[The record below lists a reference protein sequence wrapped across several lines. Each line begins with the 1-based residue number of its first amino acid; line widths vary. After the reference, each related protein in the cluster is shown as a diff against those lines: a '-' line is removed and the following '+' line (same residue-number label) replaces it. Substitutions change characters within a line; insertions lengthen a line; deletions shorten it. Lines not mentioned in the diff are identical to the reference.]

1 MVFAPPPDPV
11 DPGARMTYRGSGL
24 DHLDVDISPLAVLR
38 SWYAD
43 AQRDPDIHDP
53 AAMVL
58 ATVDQD
64 GVPNARTVLLKG
76 MDARGFMFFTNLGSP
91 KARELEQSSVAAI
104 VLPWHPMFRQVRA
117 RGTVEP
123 LPREDSQRYFQSRPR
138 GSQVAAWASH
148 QSAAL
153 RHRDELVA
161 EVAAVEEKFAGQDVL
176 PLPEFWGGYL
186 LRPFEIELWVGRES
200 RLHDRWR
207 WITATGA
214 PAPLDEAARWQAGRL
229 QP

>member
-1 MVFAPPPDPV
+1 MVFAPLPDPV

-24 DHLDVDISPLAVLR
+24 DDLDPRVSPLDVLR

-43 AQRDPDIHDP
+43 AHRDHTIHDP

-58 ATVDQD
+58 ATVDKD

-76 MDARGFMFFTNLGSP
+76 LDARGFMFFTNLGSP

-123 LPREDSQRYFQSRPR
+123 LSREDSQAYFQSRPR
-138 GSQVAAWASH
+138 GSQVAAWASR
-148 QSAAL
+148 QSAPL
-153 RHRDELVA
+153 THREELLA
-161 EVAAVEEKFAGQDVL
+161 EVAAVEERFAGQDVL
-176 PLPEFWGGYL
+176 PLPDFWGGFL
-186 LRPFEIELWVGRES
+186 LRPFEVELWVGRES
-200 RLHDRWR
+200 RMHDRWR
-207 WITATGA
+207 WITPTGA
-214 PAPLDEAARWQAGRL
+214 PAPLDEPGRWQAGRL